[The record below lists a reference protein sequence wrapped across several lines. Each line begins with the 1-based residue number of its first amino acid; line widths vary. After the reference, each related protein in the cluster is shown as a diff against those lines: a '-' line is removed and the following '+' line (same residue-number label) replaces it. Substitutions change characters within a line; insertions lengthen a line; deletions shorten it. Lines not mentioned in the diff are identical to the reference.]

1 MLKRVFWAVTAFV
14 ICMMLMICDVSAVAV
29 CTEPDTLPEVL
40 EPSFGRPVVDVFNI
54 SLPQPPKPEI
64 NVITYDPDDLDL
76 LARLI
81 TAEAGSSWLPDE
93 IQLYVGSVVLNR
105 MASEWYPDTLEEVI
119 YQSGQYSPTWTGAIY
134 NTPAQRTIDNAK
146 YLLTHGSVLPENVV
160 YQANFIQGSGIYYQ
174 YYDSV
179 LGTTSYF
186 CYRN

>member
-1 MLKRVFWAVTAFV
+1 MLKRVFWTVTALV
-14 ICMMLMICDVSAVAV
+14 ICMMLMICDASAVTV
-29 CTEPDTLPEVL
+29 FSEPDTPPEVP
-40 EPSFGRPVVDVFNI
+40 ESSFGRPLVDVFNI
-54 SLPQPPKPEI
+54 GLPEI
-64 NVITYDPDDLDL
+64 PEPEIEVITYDPEDLDL

-105 MASEWYPDTLEEVI
+105 MNSPYYPDTLEGVI

-146 YLLTHGSVLPENVV
+146 YLLIHGSVLPENVV